1 MTAEPCAHSDMGLWL
16 EGVGTFR
23 VGCHDCG
30 ALREL
35 GWSEAVRMLLTRD
48 DAALRARAEQAERER
63 DELALKQEDMHKE
76 RVMNVVLSAWA
87 GDKRAEE
94 ERKKQARY
102 DRLRE
107 AAREVVEGM
116 KCWACGHDVHEPD
129 ICKAA
134 SPSLHICI
142 HGQPMKGMSANWW
155 DSYSKLAEEV
165 GETTQKPAGLGGPSE
180 GGR

>member
-1 MTAEPCAHSDMGLWL
+1 MTAEPCAHDRWK
-16 EGVGTFR
+16 
-23 VGCHDCG
+23 G
-30 ALREL
+30 AADVVSQAICSRCS
-35 GWSEAVRMLLTRD
+35 WSAND
-48 DAALRARAEQAERER
+48 IIAALRARAEQAERER

>member
-1 MTAEPCAHSDMGLWL
+1 MTADPCAHDRWK
-16 EGVGTFR
+16 
-23 VGCHDCG
+23 G
-30 ALREL
+30 AADVVSQAICSRCS
-35 GWSEAVRMLLTRD
+35 WSAND
-48 DAALRARAEQAERER
+48 IIAALRARAEQAEQER
-63 DELALKQEDMHKE
+63 GEARQELDDRYGSSTTRRTM
-76 RVMNVVLSAWA
+76 
-87 GDKRAEE
+87 
-94 ERKKQARY
+94 QATIATLETRY

-142 HGQPMKGMSANWW
+142 HGQPMKRMSANWW